1 LIVPAIASSVGA
13 VLICPFEAVRIR
25 SVAQPDFAPNAVE
38 VVQKMLIEE
47 GVGSLLNAIPIFL
60 VKLIPYAMTKF
71 LIFDLS
77 TEWMYNSFP
86 AAQEELKLSL
96 IVSLVGG
103 ILGGSSAAIIS
114 NPADCV
120 ISELKKAK
128 SDLSPQEALKN
139 LLDRDGI
146 PALFKGLQLRIVF
159 YSLNASLTFV
169 LYDGVRFL
177 LGIGSD
183 DLKLY
188 LDVLDGVLQSTGKS

>member
-139 LLDRDGI
+139 LLETEFL
-146 PALFKGLQLRIVF
+146 PSLKGCNR
-159 YSLNASLTFV
+159 A
-169 LYDGVRFL
+169 
-177 LGIGSD
+177 
-183 DLKLY
+183 
-188 LDVLDGVLQSTGKS
+188 